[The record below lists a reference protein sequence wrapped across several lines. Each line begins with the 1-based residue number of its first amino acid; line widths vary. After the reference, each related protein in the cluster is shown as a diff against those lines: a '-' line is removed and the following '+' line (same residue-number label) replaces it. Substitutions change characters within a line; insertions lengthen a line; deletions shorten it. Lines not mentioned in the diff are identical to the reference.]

1 MRNPLNKRYKREI
14 RTHAGRYAAI
24 LIIFIVMVTIISSFL
39 VVANAVRISY
49 DNDQMYNRVEDGQF
63 SSKNEIP
70 DNTIAAVESLGVAV
84 FLQNYLDLEV
94 LSGQTL
100 RLYQPRT
107 KTNIATIWNGDLPK
121 SSNEIAIERLFADNH
136 NLSVGD
142 SIQILGKDI
151 MISGIIS
158 MPDYSSLFIK
168 NTDLMMDAIGFG
180 VAIVTPKLF
189 ETLPSNK
196 VIYNYAYRYNER
208 ELTEEEQIKLSDK
221 IKDTLHKNGVSL
233 TGFIMA
239 KDNQS
244 ISFVADDMGSDVP
257 MMKVFLYIIQI
268 IMAFV
273 FTVIIISSVES
284 DAAVI
289 WTLLAS
295 GYRKGQLV
303 RHYLILP
310 VLVTLLGALIGNVL
324 SYTAGLSL
332 FKRIY
337 YGTYSLPPMEVH
349 FHLEAFLLT
358 TLLPILL
365 LLLLNTFILYRKY
378 RYLNLYSSGRNMRRS
393 KQKKAVRLPNL
404 SFLSRFRMRVILQ
417 NLNSYVILFFGMLF
431 ASFILL
437 FGMCMQPTVKHYV
450 SSIESAAVSKYQY
463 ILKAPYFGTEL
474 KDSEAFT
481 MQTLETYYKQS
492 DKQLEVSFY
501 GVPKQT
507 NYWGIETEGMDETS
521 IVLSDGISKK
531 LGVKIGDTLSFTN
544 PYSGD
549 SYQLNIVGIKDYPA
563 GFTAFMEQD
572 AMKRMLK
579 QDAGWISGYL
589 SNSALEIPDE
599 YIATVI
605 TPDDMS
611 KLGDQML
618 STFSDMAVICLG
630 AAIVIYLVLMYIL
643 TKVIVDKNAHN
654 ISFMKVMGY
663 QNQEIR
669 KLYLTSTV
677 IAVLVSL
684 IISLPLI
691 HIGLNTAFYL
701 AFIKVN
707 GYLEVYLPW
716 FLFAIV
722 VAVGFVSYMLINLLH
737 MRRVNRI
744 DFAKVLKDRE

>member
-303 RHYLILP
+303 RHY
-310 VLVTLLGALIGNVL
+310 
-324 SYTAGLSL
+324 
-332 FKRIY
+332 
-337 YGTYSLPPMEVH
+337 
-349 FHLEAFLLT
+349 
-358 TLLPILL
+358 
-365 LLLLNTFILYRKY
+365 
-378 RYLNLYSSGRNMRRS
+378 
-393 KQKKAVRLPNL
+393 
-404 SFLSRFRMRVILQ
+404 
-417 NLNSYVILFFGMLF
+417 
-431 ASFILL
+431 
-437 FGMCMQPTVKHYV
+437 
-450 SSIESAAVSKYQY
+450 
-463 ILKAPYFGTEL
+463 
-474 KDSEAFT
+474 
-481 MQTLETYYKQS
+481 
-492 DKQLEVSFY
+492 
-501 GVPKQT
+501 
-507 NYWGIETEGMDETS
+507 
-521 IVLSDGISKK
+521 
-531 LGVKIGDTLSFTN
+531 
-544 PYSGD
+544 
-549 SYQLNIVGIKDYPA
+549 
-563 GFTAFMEQD
+563 
-572 AMKRMLK
+572 
-579 QDAGWISGYL
+579 
-589 SNSALEIPDE
+589 
-599 YIATVI
+599 
-605 TPDDMS
+605 
-611 KLGDQML
+611 
-618 STFSDMAVICLG
+618 
-630 AAIVIYLVLMYIL
+630 
-643 TKVIVDKNAHN
+643 
-654 ISFMKVMGY
+654 
-663 QNQEIR
+663 
-669 KLYLTSTV
+669 
-677 IAVLVSL
+677 
-684 IISLPLI
+684 
-691 HIGLNTAFYL
+691 
-701 AFIKVN
+701 
-707 GYLEVYLPW
+707 
-716 FLFAIV
+716 
-722 VAVGFVSYMLINLLH
+722 
-737 MRRVNRI
+737 
-744 DFAKVLKDRE
+744 